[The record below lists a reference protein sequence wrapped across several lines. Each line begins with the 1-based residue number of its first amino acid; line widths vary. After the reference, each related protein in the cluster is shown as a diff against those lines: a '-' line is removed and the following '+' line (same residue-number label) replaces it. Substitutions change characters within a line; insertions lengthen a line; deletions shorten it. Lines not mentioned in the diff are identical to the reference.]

1 MAFTIRNLKI
11 RQQILLFILPP
22 LFVLLCA
29 VGLAFFAY
37 WSVANSNRESSLSRE
52 RVARNQSFWG
62 HVSQIYF
69 AVQKFTSSRQP
80 GVMVSYDQW
89 VNDALTDLTRLS
101 DLEASDPD
109 HLREVAGLRTQ
120 FEEFRSLWAQPAI
133 ALAGAPADST
143 AVMAEGQQRFTAM
156 AMATSKLRRKDEE
169 QKVNEMQTAE
179 RLMWEVLVA
188 GVSLAVLMGVMLI
201 VLKEVWTRQI
211 EAPVLALIRASEQVG
226 RGDLTPALLWQA
238 DNEFGALSRS
248 FFRMTAALRR
258 EREEVASLTRFSEAA
273 AQCTTEVEVYD
284 LLLHSL
290 KERFLPT
297 QIIIFK
303 LQSRGSFLEA
313 VATLVPLPGD
323 VRARPVIEEPHDCKA
338 VRAGRSFMANDVRVQ
353 ALCPSK
359 FALPSEGG
367 YFCGPLIAGGIN
379 IGSVRMHTAADV
391 CTADRQRVLESY
403 LSGAASALANLRHLG
418 SMEEQANFDALTGL
432 YNRRFMQDYAQKQFA
447 IARRDKRPV
456 GLLLLD
462 LDHFKHLNDTYG
474 HAIGD
479 CVLRHFAKTVSES
492 IRESNLFARYGGEEF
507 VFVLSGASAESCALV
522 AERIRTAVT
531 AMVVPSDTETPLPQV
546 TVSIGVA
553 AFPEHGEA
561 LEDVIQAA
569 DKALYESKRG
579 GRNRVTVA
587 PARWP
592 GTSAA

>member
-226 RGDLTPALLWQA
+226 RGDLTPAPLWQA